1 MGGSTSAAAPHVTG
15 VAALVISMFGDDSP
29 GNGRMKPSRV
39 RAILEESATELAC
52 PPNPY
57 IRPTV
62 APAFCAGTDELN
74 GFYGHG
80 EVNAIAALGG

>member
-1 MGGSTSAAAPHVTG
+1 
-15 VAALVISMFGDDSP
+15 
-29 GNGRMKPSRV
+29 MKPSQV
-39 RAILEESATELAC
+39 RAILEESATALAC

-57 IRPTV
+57 VRPSV

-80 EVNAIAALGG
+80 EVNALAALGG